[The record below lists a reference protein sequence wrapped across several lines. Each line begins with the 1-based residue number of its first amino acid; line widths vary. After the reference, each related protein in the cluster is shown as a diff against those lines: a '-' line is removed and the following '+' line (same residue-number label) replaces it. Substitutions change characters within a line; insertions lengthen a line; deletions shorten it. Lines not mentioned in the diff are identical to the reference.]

1 MSKYHITFVG
11 TGMIGGGLAVNAM
24 LTGNEVVLYDV
35 IEPEKVRENIQ
46 GIMDIMVR
54 AGAVDEET
62 AKKAMDKAVFTSDLA
77 QAVKDADFVQECI
90 PERVNLKQSTY
101 RAIQEIT
108 GNHAVIA
115 SSTSSLFP
123 SLLQEGTLYP
133 DRILVGHPYNPS
145 YLLPLIEVC
154 GGKET
159 SRDAVEKAMDVY
171 SSMGKVPIECRKE
184 VKGFIVNKV
193 SWNALAT
200 AKEIVDEGICSV
212 EDMDKAIMYGPGMR
226 MAVTGQLLTMS
237 LGVEGGFREYE
248 KKYSGKET
256 ASPSYLALADG
267 IDEALAN
274 RPEEKGRTVQS
285 VIAYRDKI
293 FAEILKAQGM
303 L

>member
-1 MSKYHITFVG
+1 MNKYNITFIG

-24 LTGNEVVLYDV
+24 LAGNNVTLYDV
-35 IEPEKVRENIQ
+35 IEPEKIRENIQ
-46 GIMDIMVR
+46 SIMDIMVQT
-54 AGAVDEET
+54 GATDEKT
-62 AKKAMDKAVFTSDLA
+62 AREAMDKALFTCDMKE
-77 QAVKDADFVQECI
+77 AVMNADFVQECI

-101 RAIQEIT
+101 RTIQEIA
-108 GNHAVIA
+108 GDRPVIA

-123 SLLQEGTLYP
+123 SILQEGALFP

-159 SRDAVEKAMDVY
+159 SREAVKDAMDVY
-171 SSMGKVPIECRKE
+171 EAMGKVPIECRKE

-193 SWNALAT
+193 SWNAMAT

-237 LGVEGGFREYE
+237 LGVDGGFREYE

-267 IDEALAN
+267 IDEELAR
-274 RPEEKGRTVQS
+274 RPVEKGRTVKE
-285 VIAYRDKI
+285 VIEYRDKM